1 MQFYHSPIVLCNAF
15 DVIAPNFDFRCVA
28 KYGIIPQKEL
38 VNMDEKSVNFT
49 LRMTPE
55 LRFQLERIAH
65 NEDRTLTNLINMALK
80 RYVDMYNGVKK

>member
-1 MQFYHSPIVLCNAF
+1 MN
-15 DVIAPNFDFRCVA
+15 
-28 KYGIIPQKEL
+28 
-38 VNMDEKSVNFT
+38 EKTVNFT

-55 LRFQLERIAH
+55 LRFELEKIAY

>member
-1 MQFYHSPIVLCNAF
+1 MLCTAF
-15 DVIAPNFDFRCVA
+15 DINTLNFDFKSVA
-28 KYGIIPQKEL
+28 KYDIIPVKEL
-38 VNMDEKSVNFT
+38 VKMNEKSVNFT

-80 RYVDMYNGVKK
+80 RYVDVYNGEKK

>member
-1 MQFYHSPIVLCNAF
+1 MN
-15 DVIAPNFDFRCVA
+15 
-28 KYGIIPQKEL
+28 
-38 VNMDEKSVNFT
+38 EKTVNFT

-80 RYVDMYNGVKK
+80 RYVDIYNGEKKIG

>member
-1 MQFYHSPIVLCNAF
+1 MN
-15 DVIAPNFDFRCVA
+15 
-28 KYGIIPQKEL
+28 
-38 VNMDEKSVNFT
+38 EKTVNFT

-80 RYVDMYNGVKK
+80 RYVDMYDGVKKIG

>member
-1 MQFYHSPIVLCNAF
+1 M
-15 DVIAPNFDFRCVA
+15 
-28 KYGIIPQKEL
+28 KEL
-38 VNMDEKSVNFT
+38 VNMNEKTVNFT

-80 RYVDMYNGVKK
+80 RYIDVYNGQKNKGRD